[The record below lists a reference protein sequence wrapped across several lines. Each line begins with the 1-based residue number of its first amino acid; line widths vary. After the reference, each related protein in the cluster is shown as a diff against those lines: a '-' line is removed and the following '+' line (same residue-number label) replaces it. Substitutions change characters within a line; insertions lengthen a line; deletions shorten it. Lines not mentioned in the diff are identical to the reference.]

1 MSEILK
7 ILENSIFFLFL
18 LVKICWMSSPP
29 SHFQKR
35 CYVPADYMHTECIS
49 LFSQKVGFFLLI
61 DVNYK
66 YDYL

>member
-1 MSEILK
+1 MILK
-7 ILENSIFFLFL
+7 SYSFFFFACQDILNEFA
-18 LVKICWMSSPP
+18 P

-49 LFSQKVGFFLLI
+49 LFSQKGGFFLLI

>member
-1 MSEILK
+1 MILK
-7 ILENSIFFLFL
+7 SYSFFFFACQDILNE
-18 LVKICWMSSPP
+18 
-29 SHFQKR
+29 FQKR

-49 LFSQKVGFFLLI
+49 LFSQKGGFFLLI